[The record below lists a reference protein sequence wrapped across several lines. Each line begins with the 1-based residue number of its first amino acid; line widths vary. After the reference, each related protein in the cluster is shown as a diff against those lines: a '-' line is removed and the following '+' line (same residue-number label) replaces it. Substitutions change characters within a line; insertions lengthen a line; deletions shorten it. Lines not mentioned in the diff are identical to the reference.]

1 MAGNGIANGAL
12 AALLVVHGGLLAMGA
27 ARAQG
32 TVPAPLPNQ
41 ATAPAR
47 PPSLPPAQESS
58 QASSQGPAADEPVTR
73 AGYFYIGGR
82 YQKLGDKTVM
92 VGQMFVQSRTPA
104 RITQPYPVVMVHG
117 LAQTGVNY
125 LATADGRPGWVQRF
139 VERGYQVYVVD
150 QVGRGRSGTNPEV
163 YGPYDRLSTRSLE
176 RTHTA
181 PEVYDLYPQAKLHT
195 RWPGGP
201 GVQGNAAFDQ
211 FFASQVPFLAN
222 SQQTEELVDPALMAL
237 LEKVGPAILVTH
249 GQAALFGWAASDA
262 RPDLVKAHVSVE
274 PNGPPFFDVQFRGGR
289 EFWEKAGDGRAR
301 AYGLTRMPLT
311 FEPPVKAPED
321 LIVVQQAK
329 GPDTKGPD
337 TKGPDAKGTDSR
349 GSDAKGTDSRG
360 ADRRIR
366 CWLQGEPV
374 RTLPNLAKV
383 PAVVVTAEASFHAT
397 YDDCTVAFLAQ
408 AGAKPDVIRLA
419 DRGLNGNGH
428 MMMLETNSDAVADLL
443 AGWLAGRA
451 K

>member
-1 MAGNGIANGAL
+1 MAGSGIANGAL
-12 AALLVVHGGLLAMGA
+12 AALLAVQVAALQVTVLAAGPA
-27 ARAQG
+27 QAQG
-32 TVPAPLPNQ
+32 TVPAQVPAQIPAQVSAQAPSQGSTLPPD
-41 ATAPAR
+41 AAPA
-47 PPSLPPAQESS
+47 
-58 QASSQGPAADEPVTR
+58 EPVTR

-104 RITQPYPVVMVHG
+104 RITRPYPVVMVHG
-117 LAQTGVNY
+117 LAQTGVNF

-139 VERGYQVYVVD
+139 VEKGYQVYVVD

-163 YGPYDRLSTRSLE
+163 YGPYDRLGTRSLE
-176 RTHTA
+176 KTHTA

-201 GVQGNAAFDQ
+201 GVQGNAGFDQ

-237 LEKVGPAILVTH
+237 LDRIGPAILLTH
-249 GQAALFGWAASDA
+249 GQAALFGWAVSDA

-274 PNGPPFFDVQFRGGR
+274 PNGPPFFDVQFRGGKD
-289 EFWEKAGDGRAR
+289 FWEKTGDGRAR

-311 FEPPVKAPED
+311 FDPPVKAPED
-321 LIVVQQAK
+321 LTVAQQAK
-329 GPDTKGPD
+329 
-337 TKGPDAKGTDSR
+337 A
-349 GSDAKGTDSRG
+349 
-360 ADRRIR
+360 ADGHVR
-366 CWLQGEPV
+366 CWLQGEPA

-383 PAVVVTAEASFHAT
+383 PAVLVTAEASFHAT
-397 YDDCTVAFLAQ
+397 YDDCTIAFLAQ

-419 DRGLNGNGH
+419 DRDIRGNGH
-428 MMMLETNSDAVADLL
+428 MMMLETNSNAVADVL
-443 AGWLAGRA
+443 AGWLADRV

>member
-1 MAGNGIANGAL
+1 MAGSGIANGAR
-12 AALLVVHGGLLAMGA
+12 AALLAVQGLILAAGPA
-27 ARAQG
+27 LAQG
-32 TVPAPLPNQ
+32 TVPVQPPPVTAQ
-41 ATAPAR
+41 AA
-47 PPSLPPAQESS
+47 PPSESPQAQPPTAV
-58 QASSQGPAADEPVTR
+58 PAEPVTR
-73 AGYFYIGGR
+73 AGYAYIGGR

-139 VERGYQVYVVD
+139 VEKGYQVYVVD

-163 YGPYDRLSTRSLE
+163 YGPYDRLGTRSLE

-195 RWPGGP
+195 RWPGGA

-222 SQQTEELVDPALMAL
+222 SQQTEELVDPALTAL
-237 LEKVGPAILVTH
+237 LEKIGPAILLTH
-249 GQAALFGWAASDA
+249 GQAALFGWAVSDA
-262 RPDLVKAHVSVE
+262 RPDLVKAHVAVE
-274 PNGPPFFDVQFRGGR
+274 PNGPPFFDVQFRGGKD
-289 EFWEKAGDGRAR
+289 FWEKTGDGRAR

-311 FEPPVKAPED
+311 FDPPVKAPED
-321 LIVVQQAK
+321 LAVAQQAK
-329 GPDTKGPD
+329 G
-337 TKGPDAKGTDSR
+337 
-349 GSDAKGTDSRG
+349 SDGKAVDG
-360 ADRRIR
+360 RIR
-366 CWLQGEPV
+366 CWLQGEPA

-383 PAVVVTAEASFHAT
+383 PTVVVTAEASFHAT
-397 YDDCTVAFLAQ
+397 YDECTIAFLAQ

-419 DRGLNGNGH
+419 DRDLHGNGH
-428 MMMLETNSDAVADLL
+428 MMMLETNSDAVADVL
-443 AGWLAGRA
+443 AGWLAGRLR
-451 K
+451 

>member
-1 MAGNGIANGAL
+1 MAGSGIAGGIANGTRAARRAGQGLVL
-12 AALLVVHGGLLAMGA
+12 AAGLAAGMAAGLGA
-27 ARAQG
+27 GPARAQG
-32 TVPAPLPNQ
+32 PVPSQPAPRPDAAPQ
-41 ATAPAR
+41 AAAPAPPGPPR
-47 PPSLPPAQESS
+47 PRAAEP
-58 QASSQGPAADEPVTR
+58 GPAEPVTR

-139 VERGYQVYVVD
+139 VEKGYQVYVVD

-163 YGPYDRLSTRSLE
+163 YGPYDRLGTRSLE

-195 RWPGGP
+195 RWPEGP

-222 SQQTEELVDPALMAL
+222 SQQTEEWVDPALVAL
-237 LEKVGPAILVTH
+237 LDRIGPAILVTH

-262 RPDLVKAHVSVE
+262 RPDLVKAHVAVE
-274 PNGPPFFDVQFRGGR
+274 PNGPPFFDVQFRGGK
-289 EFWEKAGDGRAR
+289 EFWEKTGDGRAR

-311 FEPPVKAPED
+311 FDPPVKAPED
-321 LIVVQQAK
+321 LTVAQQAK
-329 GPDTKGPD
+329 GSESRPDR
-337 TKGPDAKGTDSR
+337 A
-349 GSDAKGTDSRG
+349 
-360 ADRRIR
+360 ADGRIR

-374 RTLPNLAKV
+374 RTLPNLARV

-397 YDDCTVAFLAQ
+397 YDDCTVAFLTQ
-408 AGAKPDVIRLA
+408 AGARPDVVRLA
-419 DRGLNGNGH
+419 DQGLHGNGH
-428 MMMLETNSDAVADLL
+428 MMMLETNSDAVADVL
-443 AGWLAGRA
+443 AGWLAGRV

>member
-12 AALLVVHGGLLAMGA
+12 AALLAVQGAILAAGS

-32 TVPAPLPNQ
+32 TVPVAPPQ
-41 ATAPAR
+41 ATAPSR
-47 PPSLPPAQESS
+47 PPAQPAAQE
-58 QASSQGPAADEPVTR
+58 QGPAPAEPVTR

-104 RITQPYPVVMVHG
+104 RITQAYPVVMVHG

-139 VERGYQVYVVD
+139 VEKGYQVYVVD

-163 YGPYDRLSTRSLE
+163 YGPYDRLGTRSLE

-181 PEVYDLYPQAKLHT
+181 PEVYDLYPQAKRHT

-211 FFASQVPFLAN
+211 FFASQVPFLADT
-222 SQQTEELVDPALMAL
+222 QQTEELVDPALVAL
-237 LEKVGPAILVTH
+237 LEKIGPAILLTH
-249 GQAALFGWAASDA
+249 GQAALFGWAVSDA
-262 RPDLVKAHVSVE
+262 RPDLVKAHVTVE
-274 PNGPPFFDVQFRGGR
+274 PSGPPFFDVQFRGGK

-311 FEPPVKAPED
+311 FDPPVKAPED
-321 LIVVQQAK
+321 LIVAQQAK
-329 GPDTKGPD
+329 GSDTKGSD
-337 TKGPDAKGTDSR
+337 TKG
-349 GSDAKGTDSRG
+349 SDG
-360 ADRRIR
+360 RIR
-366 CWLQGEPV
+366 CWLQGEPA

-443 AGWLAGRA
+443 AGWLADRA
-451 K
+451 P